1 MFKGIWDHNDVGLI
15 YNMLKSNEK
24 AKNATYI
31 KSIEDLLKS
40 KEHIIDNK
48 IKQLKKL
55 I

>member
-1 MFKGIWDHNDVGLI
+1 MFRGIWDSNDISLI

-24 AKNATYI
+24 AKNVTYI

-40 KEHIIDNK
+40 KEHNIDTK